1 MITPL
6 QYHFGAPIPNC
17 AAMIRVFVA
26 VAASTR
32 SATALPIVKRKK
44 VSGLFFTL
52 DGK

>member
-6 QYHFGAPIPNC
+6 QYHFGAPIPNW
-17 AAMIRVFVA
+17 AAMIRVFAA

-32 SATALPIVKRKK
+32 SATALPIVKSKK
-44 VSGLFFTL
+44 VPGLFSSL